1 MAGRRAGVA
10 REISYAHAAAT
21 GPGRALIRGVEN
33 ASGRLRLIRRAA
45 GYEAEVARGR
55 DFWEV
60 IAGRYG
66 LTLDIRSGSLDAV
79 PRTGPLIMVAN
90 HPYGIL
96 DGLAMGLALSR
107 ARGPEGF
114 RILAHRVFRRAEAL
128 ERVILPVDFDEGR
141 AAQAANI
148 GARRD
153 ALAHLGA
160 GGAIGIFPGGT
171 VSTAP
176 KPFGA
181 PRDPMWRAFTARM
194 VARSGAVVVPV
205 FFEGANS
212 RTFQLASH
220 LHSTLR
226 MAMLIREFRARV
238 DAPVRMHVGA
248 PIGRDVL
255 DAVAGDARGMMDFL
269 RRRTYALSPMPVPEG
284 HGHEFEA
291 RYR

>member
-1 MAGRRAGVA
+1 MRTDGLA
-10 REISYAHAAAT
+10 REISYAHSAAT
-21 GPGRALIRGVEN
+21 RPGRAVIRSVEN
-33 ASGRLRLIRRAA
+33 ATGRLRLIRRAA

-60 IAGRYG
+60 MAGRYG
-66 LTLDIRSGSLDAV
+66 LTLDVRSGRLTDV
-79 PRTGPLIMVAN
+79 PAAGPVIVVAN

-96 DGLAMGLALSR
+96 DGLAMGLLLSR
-107 ARGPEGF
+107 TRGEF

-128 ERVILPVDFDEGR
+128 ERVILPVDFDGTR
-141 AAQAANI
+141 AARSVNI
-148 GARRD
+148 ETRRD
-153 ALAHLGA
+153 ALAHLGG

-181 PRDPMWRAFTARM
+181 PRDPVWRAFTAKM
-194 VARSGAVVVPV
+194 VARSDAVVVPV

-212 RTFQLASH
+212 RAFQLASH
-220 LHSTLR
+220 LHYTLR

-238 DAPVRMHVGA
+238 DAPVRLHFGA

-255 DAVAGDARGMMDFL
+255 EPLSADAPRLMDFL
-269 RRRTYALSPMPVPEG
+269 RRSTYALSPTPVPEG

>member
-1 MAGRRAGVA
+1 MAGRQTGLA

-33 ASGRLRLIRRAA
+33 ASGRLRLIRRVA

-66 LTLDIRSGSLDAV
+66 LTLDIRSGSLAAV
-79 PRTGPLIMVAN
+79 PRTGPLVVVAN

-96 DGLAMGLALSR
+96 DGLAMGLVLSR

-128 ERVILPVDFDEGR
+128 ERVILPVDFDATR
-141 AAQAANI
+141 DARAANI
-148 GARRD
+148 ATRRD
-153 ALAHLGA
+153 ALAHLA
-160 GGAIGIFPGGT
+160 VGGAIGIFPGGT

-181 PRDPMWRAFTARM
+181 PRDPMWRAFTAKM
-194 VARSGAVVVPV
+194 IARSDAVVVPV

-212 RTFQLASH
+212 RAFQLASH
-220 LHSTLR
+220 LHYTLR
-226 MAMLIREFRARV
+226 MAMLIREFRARI
-238 DAPVRMHVGA
+238 DAPVRMRVGA

-255 DAVAGDARGMMDFL
+255 APMAADPPALMDFL
-269 RRRTYALSPMPVPEG
+269 RRSTYALSEAPVPEG

>member
-1 MAGRRAGVA
+1 MRTDGLA
-10 REISYAHAAAT
+10 REISYAHSAAT
-21 GPGRALIRGVEN
+21 RPGRAVIRSVEN
-33 ASGRLRLIRRAA
+33 ATGRLRLIRRAA

-60 IAGRYG
+60 MAGRYG
-66 LTLDIRSGSLDAV
+66 LTLDVRSGRLTDV
-79 PRTGPLIMVAN
+79 PAAGPVIVVAN

-96 DGLAMGLALSR
+96 DGLAMGLLLSR
-107 ARGPEGF
+107 TRGEF

-128 ERVILPVDFDEGR
+128 ERVILPVDFDGTR
-141 AAQAANI
+141 AARSVNI
-148 GARRD
+148 ETRWD
-153 ALAHLGA
+153 ALAHLGG

-181 PRDPMWRAFTARM
+181 PRDPVWRAFTAKM
-194 VARSGAVVVPV
+194 VARSDAVVVPV

-212 RTFQLASH
+212 RAFQLASH
-220 LHSTLR
+220 LHYTLR

-238 DAPVRMHVGA
+238 DAPVRLHVGA
-248 PIGRDVL
+248 PIGRDIL
-255 DAVAGDARGMMDFL
+255 EPLSADAPRLMDFL
-269 RRRTYALSPMPVPEG
+269 RRSTYALSPTPVPEG